1 MFLVM
6 FPEVDEKY
14 EIVVCVVHVHVH
26 SKVVYYCNIS
36 IAEPISHSY
45 LIPNLTTN
53 SNNSCQPH
61 FLFPPNTNLLNF
73 NRGPAPP
80 SALSFRQPINCIHY
94 LTPSPS
100 NCAHFNLDSHPTD
113 SWSAHEVARKEGPH
127 HISHSKNTPRF
138 TPRPPL
144 SLSSPDPRKSQ
155 KSHYEHS
162 HNSRS
167 LSHEM
172 PSAMPPPKSV
182 ANTAIADTRRTSTA
196 WSPQGEFMF
205 PASRTRPSSK
215 VNGVGVQV
223 EDTRICV
230 VMVGLPARGKSLI
243 AQKGKRQSPTAYIL
257 RGISR

>member
-80 SALSFRQPINCIHY
+80 SALSFR
-94 LTPSPS
+94 
-100 NCAHFNLDSHPTD
+100 
-113 SWSAHEVARKEGPH
+113 
-127 HISHSKNTPRF
+127 
-138 TPRPPL
+138 
-144 SLSSPDPRKSQ
+144 
-155 KSHYEHS
+155 
-162 HNSRS
+162 
-167 LSHEM
+167 
-172 PSAMPPPKSV
+172 
-182 ANTAIADTRRTSTA
+182 
-196 WSPQGEFMF
+196 
-205 PASRTRPSSK
+205 
-215 VNGVGVQV
+215 
-223 EDTRICV
+223 
-230 VMVGLPARGKSLI
+230 
-243 AQKGKRQSPTAYIL
+243 
-257 RGISR
+257 

>member
-127 HISHSKNTPRF
+127 HISHSKNKHHASLLARRYRY
-138 TPRPPL
+138 RPL
-144 SLSSPDPRKSQ
+144 THESL
-155 KSHYEHS
+155 KSHITNTPTTLARS
-162 HNSRS
+162 HTKCLQPCLLPN
-167 LSHEM
+167 
-172 PSAMPPPKSV
+172 PSQ
-182 ANTAIADTRRTSTA
+182 T
-196 WSPQGEFMF
+196 PQ
-205 PASRTRPSSK
+205 SRTRAAPAPL
-215 VNGVGVQV
+215 
-223 EDTRICV
+223 
-230 VMVGLPARGKSLI
+230 GLPRANSCSPPRGPGPAQRSMESVSRWKTLGYALSWSVCLREARV
-243 AQKGKRQSPTAYIL
+243 
-257 RGISR
+257 